1 MGFTVYINKLGTII
15 TDNKIDTQIKSIIKI
30 SSLTIL
36 SALLVCGLTSA
47 FQTNNPLTKVQAVK
61 LAEKFII
68 DNGYTDLPAD
78 KSKLSYEL
86 FDQYENNV
94 DSILKRRH
102 NTLQPKA
109 FCISEDK
116 DRWDVGFLSVGVELS
131 KLDSL
136 QRQTNLSGRAV
147 IVMKDGK
154 EIRIAHK
161 DPLFSYFKKL

>member
-1 MGFTVYINKLGTII
+1 MK
-15 TDNKIDTQIKSIIKI
+15 KIYKI
-30 SSLTIL
+30 FSLTIL
-36 SALLVCGLTSA
+36 SIVLVWGLTSA
-47 FQTNNPLTKVQAVK
+47 FQTTDQMTKEQAVK
-61 LAEKFII
+61 LAEQFII
-68 DNGYTDLPAD
+68 DNGYTNLPAD

-86 FDQYENNV
+86 FDRYENNV

-116 DRWDVGFLSVGVELS
+116 DRWDVGFLSTGVDLS
-131 KLDSL
+131 KLDSI

-147 IVMKDGK
+147 LVMKDGK

-161 DPLFSYFKKL
+161 DPLFSYFIKL

>member
-1 MGFTVYINKLGTII
+1 MNRILKVSTLTII
-15 TDNKIDTQIKSIIKI
+15 ATGMAW
-30 SSLTIL
+30 L
-36 SALLVCGLTSA
+36 LTSA
-47 FQTNNPLTKVQAVK
+47 FQTNGSLTKEQAIK
-61 LAEKFII
+61 RAEQFVI
-68 DNGYTDLPAD
+68 DNRYTNLPAG

-109 FCISEDK
+109 FCIGEDK
-116 DRWDVGFLSVGVELS
+116 DRWDVGFLSVGVDLS

-161 DPLFSYFKKL
+161 EPLFSYFKKL

>member
-1 MGFTVYINKLGTII
+1 MKNIY
-15 TDNKIDTQIKSIIKI
+15 KIF
-30 SSLTIL
+30 SLTIL
-36 SALLVCGLTSA
+36 SLVLVWGLTSA
-47 FQTNNPLTKVQAVK
+47 FQTTDQMTKEQAVK
-61 LAEKFII
+61 LAEQFII
-68 DNGYTDLPAD
+68 DNGYTNLPAD

-116 DRWDVGFLSVGVELS
+116 DRWDVGFLSTGVDLS
-131 KLDSL
+131 KLDSI

-161 DPLFSYFKKL
+161 DPLFSYFIKL

>member
-1 MGFTVYINKLGTII
+1 MKSTHKIFT
-15 TDNKIDTQIKSIIKI
+15 
-30 SSLTIL
+30 LTIL
-36 SALLVCGLTSA
+36 SVVLVLGLTSA
-47 FQTNNPLTKVQAVK
+47 LQANDQMTKEQAVK
-61 LAEKFII
+61 LAEQFII
-68 DNGYTDLPAD
+68 DNGYTNFPAD

-116 DRWDVGFLSVGVELS
+116 DRWDVGFLSTGVDLS
-131 KLDSL
+131 KLDSA

-161 DPLFSYFKKL
+161 DPLFSYFIKL

>member
-1 MGFTVYINKLGTII
+1 MKNIY
-15 TDNKIDTQIKSIIKI
+15 KIF
-30 SSLTIL
+30 SLTIL
-36 SALLVCGLTSA
+36 SVVLVWGLTSA
-47 FQTNNPLTKVQAVK
+47 FQTTDQMTKEQAVK
-61 LAEKFII
+61 LAEQFII
-68 DNGYTDLPAD
+68 DNGYTNLPAD

-116 DRWDVGFLSVGVELS
+116 DRWDVGFLSTGIDLS
-131 KLDSL
+131 KLDSI

-161 DPLFSYFKKL
+161 DPLFSYFIKL

>member
-1 MGFTVYINKLGTII
+1 M
-15 TDNKIDTQIKSIIKI
+15 NKILKTSTLKIISIGLAWGLILAFHTND
-30 SSLTIL
+30 SLT
-36 SALLVCGLTSA
+36 
-47 FQTNNPLTKVQAVK
+47 KEQAIK
-61 LAEKFII
+61 RAEQFVI
-68 DNGYTDLPAD
+68 DNGYTNLPPD

-116 DRWDVGFLSVGVELS
+116 DGWHVGFLSVIVDLS

-136 QRQTNLSGRAV
+136 LRQTNLSGRAV
-147 IVMKDGK
+147 IVMKNGK
-154 EIRIAHK
+154 EIKIAHK

>member
-1 MGFTVYINKLGTII
+1 MKNIY
-15 TDNKIDTQIKSIIKI
+15 KIF
-30 SSLTIL
+30 SLTIL
-36 SALLVCGLTSA
+36 SVVLVWVLTSA
-47 FQTNNPLTKVQAVK
+47 FQTADQMTKEQAVK
-61 LAEKFII
+61 LAEQFII
-68 DNGYTDLPAD
+68 DNGYTNLPAD

-116 DRWDVGFLSVGVELS
+116 DRWDVGFLSTGVDLS
-131 KLDSL
+131 KLDSI
-136 QRQTNLSGRAV
+136 QRQTNLSGRVV

-161 DPLFSYFKKL
+161 DPLFSYFIKL

>member
-1 MGFTVYINKLGTII
+1 MKNIY
-15 TDNKIDTQIKSIIKI
+15 KIF
-30 SSLTIL
+30 SLTIL
-36 SALLVCGLTSA
+36 SLVLVWGLTSA
-47 FQTNNPLTKVQAVK
+47 FQTTDQITKEQAVK
-61 LAEKFII
+61 LAEQFII
-68 DNGYTDLPAD
+68 DNGYTNLPVD

-116 DRWDVGFLSVGVELS
+116 DRWDVGFLSTGVDLS
-131 KLDSL
+131 KLDSI

-161 DPLFSYFKKL
+161 DPLFSYFIKL

>member
-1 MGFTVYINKLGTII
+1 MLTII
-15 TDNKIDTQIKSIIKI
+15 SF
-30 SSLTIL
+30 
-36 SALLVCGLTSA
+36 ALVWGLTYA
-47 FQTNNPLTKVQAVK
+47 FQTNDRMTKEHAVK
-61 LAEKFII
+61 LAEQFII
-68 DNGYTDLPAD
+68 DNGYTNLPAD

-116 DRWDVGFLSVGVELS
+116 DRWDVGFLSTSINLS
-131 KLDSL
+131 KLDSI
-136 QRQTNLSGRAV
+136 QRQSNLSGRAV
-147 IVMKDGK
+147 IVMKNGK

-161 DPLFSYFKKL
+161 DPCFSYFIKL